1 VTYDYVNFDVSDV
14 LMGSILVVCG
24 IYDFCLTLCYES

>member
-14 LMGSILVVCG
+14 LIMTFVW
-24 IYDFCLTLCYES
+24 LCYES